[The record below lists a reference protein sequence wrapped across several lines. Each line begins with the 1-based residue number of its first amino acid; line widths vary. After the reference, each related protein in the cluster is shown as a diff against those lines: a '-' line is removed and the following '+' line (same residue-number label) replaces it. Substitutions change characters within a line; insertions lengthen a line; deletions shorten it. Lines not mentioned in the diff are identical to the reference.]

1 MITENPARV
10 STLLVCSGKGPASLE
25 GVKVFCCQSTS
36 TSQGREFV
44 SRKHPV
50 SNQEEAAWVQI
61 GGKLYPG
68 EQTKHP
74 HRRRDVAWDRLGST
88 TLVSVMESADLRNRE
103 HTTLVRRLHGP
114 GLGRIFAQG

>member
-1 MITENPARV
+1 VITENPARV

-61 GGKLYPG
+61 GSCIQANKRNIRTGDATL
-68 EQTKHP
+68 
-74 HRRRDVAWDRLGST
+74 LGI
-88 TLVSVMESADLRNRE
+88 D
-103 HTTLVRRLHGP
+103 
-114 GLGRIFAQG
+114 